1 MRNKTGAY
9 IPNYPD
15 RGRFN
20 RELVRNKTGA
30 YIPNYPDRGRSL
42 GSTATELV
50 SEIGMN
56 RSARRGGGV

>member
-1 MRNKTGAY
+1 MPVHGDVRNKTGAY

-42 GSTATELV
+42 GSTASRCRCTET
-50 SEIGMN
+50 
-56 RSARRGGGV
+56 